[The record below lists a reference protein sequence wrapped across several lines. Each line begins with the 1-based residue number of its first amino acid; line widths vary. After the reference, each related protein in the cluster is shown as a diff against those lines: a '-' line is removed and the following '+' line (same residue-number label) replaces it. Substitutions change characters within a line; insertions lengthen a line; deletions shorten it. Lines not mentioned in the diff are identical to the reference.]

1 MRGQCLLR
9 DIDEHR
15 VKKRSFA
22 FTVGYIYC
30 FRTYLLYLSFRHG
43 VLILY
48 RRATFLLRGRR
59 GRSRAAHGFNFAVKV
74 RHRRCHR
81 SPIQPLSQNLRF
93 CQLPFNKERSS
104 VIYRGKGGE
113 AACVWCKASNTE
125 CLCGKAAQTSCL
137 RYTGEPRMRSVRL
150 SSFSKYVC
158 GRRPL
163 FGFIHYAA
171 RRILRAEIIL
181 QIRRHKSGY
190 AESLRRINA
199 LHIPAGDFSR
209 RGSRVAGGKNAFHRL
224 ASPKEHHFAPFPCS
238 IRE

>member
-1 MRGQCLLR
+1 MRGHCLLR

-48 RRATFLLRGRR
+48 RRAPKLTASERKIVTKETHQGCLSFLFKSPLLAKARR
-59 GRSRAAHGFNFAVKV
+59 GRSRAAHGFNFAVKI
-74 RHRRCHR
+74 RHRRYHR
-81 SPIQPLSQNLRF
+81 SWIQPLSQELKSRN
-93 CQLPFNKERSS
+93 S
-104 VIYRGKGGE
+104 
-113 AACVWCKASNTE
+113 
-125 CLCGKAAQTSCL
+125 
-137 RYTGEPRMRSVRL
+137 RSVRL

-190 AESLRRINA
+190 AESLRRIKA

-209 RGSRVAGGKNAFHRL
+209 RGSRVAGGKNAFNGL
-224 ASPKEHHFAPFPCS
+224 ASPKEHHCAPFPCS

>member
-74 RHRRCHR
+74 RHRRYHR

-93 CQLPFNKERSS
+93 CQLPLHRGAENALRSAEFVLKICMRALPAIWFYS
-104 VIYRGKGGE
+104 LRCPENTPCGDNSSNPSTQVGICRIPPAYQSPPHTRRGF
-113 AACVWCKASNTE
+113 
-125 CLCGKAAQTSCL
+125 
-137 RYTGEPRMRSVRL
+137 
-150 SSFSKYVC
+150 FSPLVA
-158 GRRPL
+158 GRR
-163 FGFIHYAA
+163 
-171 RRILRAEIIL
+171 RE
-181 QIRRHKSGY
+181 
-190 AESLRRINA
+190 EC
-199 LHIPAGDFSR
+199 
-209 RGSRVAGGKNAFHRL
+209 
-224 ASPKEHHFAPFPCS
+224 FP
-238 IRE
+238 

>member
-1 MRGQCLLR
+1 MRGHCLLR

-15 VKKRSFA
+15 VKKWSFA

-74 RHRRCHR
+74 RHRRYHR
-81 SPIQPLSQNLRF
+81 SPIQPLSHGALILYR
-93 CQLPFNKERSS
+93 RASS
-104 VIYRGKGGE
+104 P
-113 AACVWCKASNTE
+113 
-125 CLCGKAAQTSCL
+125 
-137 RYTGEPRMRSVRL
+137 YTGEPRMRSVRL

-190 AESLRRINA
+190 AKSIRRIKA
-199 LHIPAGDFSR
+199 LHIPAGDFSC
-209 RGSRVAGGKNAFHRL
+209 RGSRVAGGKNAFNGL
-224 ASPKEHHFAPFPCS
+224 ASPKEHHCAPFPCS

>member
-1 MRGQCLLR
+1 MRGHCLLR

-48 RRATFLLRGRR
+48 CRATFLLRGRR

-74 RHRRCHR
+74 RHRRYHR
-81 SPIQPLSQNLRF
+81 SRMQPLSQELKSRN
-93 CQLPFNKERSS
+93 S
-104 VIYRGKGGE
+104 
-113 AACVWCKASNTE
+113 
-125 CLCGKAAQTSCL
+125 
-137 RYTGEPRMRSVRL
+137 RSVRL

-163 FGFIHYAA
+163 FGFIYYAA
-171 RRILRAEIIL
+171 WRILRAEIII

-190 AESLRRINA
+190 AESLRRIKA
-199 LHIPAGDFSR
+199 LHIPAGDFSC
-209 RGSRVAGGKNAFHRL
+209 RGSRVAGGKNAFNGL
-224 ASPKEHHFAPFPCS
+224 ASPKEHHCAPFPCS

>member
-1 MRGQCLLR
+1 ML
-9 DIDEHR
+9 
-15 VKKRSFA
+15 V
-22 FTVGYIYC
+22 YIYC
-30 FRTYLLYLSFRHG
+30 FRTYSLYLSFRHG

-74 RHRRCHR
+74 RHRRYHR

-93 CQLPFNKERSS
+93 CQLPLH
-104 VIYRGKGGE
+104 RGAENALRLTRWAQGSRE
-113 AACVWCKASNTE
+113 AF
-125 CLCGKAAQTSCL
+125 
-137 RYTGEPRMRSVRL
+137 SVRL

-158 GRRPL
+158 GCRPL

-190 AESLRRINA
+190 AESLRRIKA

-209 RGSRVAGGKNAFHRL
+209 RGPRVAGGKNAFNGL
-224 ASPKEHHFAPFPCS
+224 ASPKEHHCAPFPCS

>member
-1 MRGQCLLR
+1 MRGHCLLR

-48 RRATFLLRGRR
+48 CRATFLLRGRR

-74 RHRRCHR
+74 RHRRYHR
-81 SPIQPLSQNLRF
+81 SRMQPLSQELKSRN
-93 CQLPFNKERSS
+93 S
-104 VIYRGKGGE
+104 
-113 AACVWCKASNTE
+113 
-125 CLCGKAAQTSCL
+125 
-137 RYTGEPRMRSVRL
+137 RSVRL

-190 AESLRRINA
+190 AESLRRIKA
-199 LHIPAGDFSR
+199 LHIPAGDFSC
-209 RGSRVAGGKNAFHRL
+209 RGSRVAGGKNAFHGLSR
-224 ASPKEHHFAPFPCS
+224 PKEHHCAPFPCS

>member
-1 MRGQCLLR
+1 MKR
-9 DIDEHR
+9 
-15 VKKRSFA
+15 RSFA
-22 FTVGYIYC
+22 FALVYIKC
-30 FRTYLLYLSFRHG
+30 LRTYSVYLSFRHG

-48 RRATFLLRGRR
+48 RRATVAPSPFSARASAIRSRTCGRQRLAFLAASATGGARKPNPSEGGEGAPAPHTDLVLLSKSGIDAITGRR
-59 GRSRAAHGFNFAVKV
+59 YNPSVFSACKQAENPA
-74 RHRRCHR
+74 
-81 SPIQPLSQNLRF
+81 PLTQGSQ
-93 CQLPFNKERSS
+93 
-104 VIYRGKGGE
+104 E
-113 AACVWCKASNTE
+113 A
-125 CLCGKAAQTSCL
+125 L
-137 RYTGEPRMRSVRL
+137 SVRL

-190 AESLRRINA
+190 AESLRRIKA

-224 ASPKEHHFAPFPCS
+224 SRPKEHHFAPFPCS

>member
-1 MRGQCLLR
+1 MRGHCLLR

-30 FRTYLLYLSFRHG
+30 FRTYSLYLSFRHG

-74 RHRRCHR
+74 RHRRYHR

-93 CQLPFNKERSS
+93 CQLPLH
-104 VIYRGKGGE
+104 RGAEKC
-113 AACVWCKASNTE
+113 AQFALQNT
-125 CLCGKAAQTSCL
+125 GD
-137 RYTGEPRMRSVRL
+137 PRMRSVRL

-190 AESLRRINA
+190 AESLRRIKA

-209 RGSRVAGGKNAFHRL
+209 RGSRVAGGKNAFHGLSR
-224 ASPKEHHFAPFPCS
+224 PKEHHFAPFPCS